1 MTTNQ
6 LTTAIANTL
15 TQHFPNV
22 PIYAAI
28 GSISSNPDI
37 KGLTYRLL
45 SAQLTR
51 ERSDRFVQSHAFEIR
66 WLELNDIPATL
77 PDELFEAL
85 ETIDVVGTPYRAT
98 ELRWET
104 ENDTPRMLVYYTMR
118 TTKVSDFAATMQQ
131 LKQRPTALKA
141 TREIN

>member
-15 TQHFPNV
+15 KQHLPNITIH
-22 PIYAAI
+22 PST
-28 GSISSNPDI
+28 GSSSPTPDSQGI
-37 KGLTYRLL
+37 TYRLL
-45 SAQLTR
+45 SSQLTR

-66 WLELNDIPATL
+66 WLETDNIPATL

-85 ETIDVVGTPYRAT
+85 ETINVEGTPYRAT

-118 TTKVSDFAATMQQ
+118 TTKVSESTTPMQQ
-131 LKQRPTALKA
+131 LEQRPTALKA
-141 TREIN
+141 TRE

>member
-15 TQHFPNV
+15 TQHFPNI
-22 PIYAAI
+22 PINLAI
-28 GSISSNPDI
+28 GTASPNPDT
-37 KGLTYRLL
+37 KGITYRLL

-51 ERSDRFVQSHAFEIR
+51 ERSDRFVQSHAYEIR
-66 WLELNDIPATL
+66 WLEADNIPATL

-85 ETIDVVGTPYRAT
+85 ETISVEGTPYRAS

-104 ENDTPRMLVYYTMR
+104 ENNTPRMLVYYTMR
-118 TTKVSDFAATMQQ
+118 TTKVSESATTMQH
-131 LKQRPTALKA
+131 LEQRPTTLKA
-141 TREIN
+141 ANE